1 MGQILCIQQG
11 QGHSDSDTVI
21 SSKRGVLGIDK
32 VSVHRQ
38 VQTLPAHILLTVGSL
53 LTNQIQVPLKDHR
66 GCGLIAGR
74 SLLNDDNIVVSVL
87 VVLQSP
93 GLGKVRTPVADG
105 LGVPGAV
112 GNGAHLLKKAEH
124 ALGLQLLQY
133 VHILKLLSENRYPFN
148 R

>member
-1 MGQILCIQQG
+1 MGQILRIQQG
-11 QGHSDSDTVI
+11 QRYGYGNAVI
-21 SSKRGVLGIDK
+21 APQGGALGIDK

-53 LTNQIQVPLKDHR
+53 LTNHIQVPLEDHR

-74 SLLNDDNIVVSVL
+74 SLLNDNNIVVSVL
-87 VVLQSP
+87 VVLQAP
-93 GLGKVRTPVADG
+93 GPGKVRTPVADG